1 MLVYRLLR
9 KHHFTRLKQSLA
21 NLSSNVSKAASHK
34 SALDLPAN
42 LLFRERFF
50 EKTPP
55 PLPFP
60 CSRLFLDLLII
71 WCYSIKGSMVLARAA

>member
-9 KHHFTRLKQSLA
+9 KHHFTRLKLSLA

-60 CSRLFLDLLII
+60 CSRLFLLRLT
-71 WCYSIKGSMVLARAA
+71 YYYMVLQH